1 MEEQKWMRLEII
13 DDQLYLERKLLK
25 GVEYYKLKKEST
37 MPEGTAELELK
48 VIVNLRDVRAIN
60 EKRL

>member
-48 VIVNLRDVRAIN
+48 VIVNFENAREPNL
-60 EKRL
+60 

>member
-1 MEEQKWMRLEII
+1 MEEQKWLRLEIV

-48 VIVNLRDVRAIN
+48 IIVNLGDTQSLKKPYR
-60 EKRL
+60 